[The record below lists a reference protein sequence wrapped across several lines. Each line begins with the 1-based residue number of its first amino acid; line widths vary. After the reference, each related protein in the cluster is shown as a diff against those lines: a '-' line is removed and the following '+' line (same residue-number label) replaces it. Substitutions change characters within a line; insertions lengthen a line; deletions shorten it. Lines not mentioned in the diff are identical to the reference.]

1 MRSVRQAFHQRCQ
14 AIIVAASRYVLHA
27 YNLIHYGRSEVFAN
41 IVIETFSPCNRTCA
55 CCPVGYERRPVAKM
69 SEQLFRR
76 IIDQLARRRYRG
88 EIALHFYNEPTLDD
102 RLLDF
107 IRYTHEKCPKSFV
120 YFASN
125 GDFMDIERFRDF
137 VRNGLSHVHL
147 TQYDPQPKPTLQR
160 FLESLTNEDR
170 RHVSF
175 GVRIADEVSRWS
187 NRAGLVPSTRLP
199 RSLDRRCTRPDRQLV
214 INAEGRVAQCCCDYR
229 PAGDLGDAATGNVFD
244 IWRSQKFRMIR
255 ASLRNGN
262 RSALELCRR
271 CDWDD
276 EVVKLP
282 RRCRSSTSRDRAG
295 S

>member
-1 MRSVRQAFHQRCQ
+1 MRSLRPAFSQRRH
-14 AIIVAASRYVLHA
+14 AIIVAAGRYVLHA
-27 YNLIHYGRSEVFAN
+27 YNLIRYGQSEVFAN
-41 IVIETFSPCNRTCA
+41 IVIDTFSPCNRTCA
-55 CCPVGYERRPVAKM
+55 CCSVGYERRPVAKM
-69 SEQLFRR
+69 PEQLFRR
-76 IIDQLARRRYRG
+76 IIDQRARRKYRG

-107 IRYTHEKCPKSFV
+107 IRYAHEKCPKSFV

-125 GDFMDIERFRDF
+125 GDFMDIGRFRGF

-147 TQYDPQPKPTLQR
+147 TQYDPQPKPALKR
-160 FLESLTNEDR
+160 FLESLTREDR

-175 GVRIADEVSRWS
+175 GVRIAEEVSRWF
-187 NRAGLVPSTRLP
+187 NRAGLVPSTGLP
-199 RSLDRRCTRPDRQLV
+199 RPLDRRCTRPDRQLV
-214 INAEGRVAQCCCDYR
+214 IHAEGKAAQCRCDYR
-229 PAGDLGDAATGNVFD
+229 PAGNLGDAATGNVFD
-244 IWRSQKFRMIR
+244 VWRSEKFRAIR

-282 RRCRSSTSRDRAG
+282 RRCRISTNRDRAG
-295 S
+295 T